1 MTTLVGYVRVAR
13 SEEPYQD
20 QVDALDAAGCERIF
34 VDVAGGRRAP
44 RPGLQDALDYLREND
59 ELLVVSL
66 DRLGPGA
73 ADVVRILNGLEAR
86 GIAFRAIRDG
96 LEAGTA
102 AGRGLFAATRALAP
116 VEATTAAERH
126 RKRSAD
132 RSAGSAP
139 EGAPEAAPATPAA
152 PALPSLPKGI
162 TRRKLQ
168 IAVEER
174 SKGRDTAEI
183 ARVLD
188 VSERVV
194 TRALAWA
201 ESGRQGG
208 MLR

>member
-34 VDVAGGRRAP
+34 VDVAGGPKAP

-66 DRLGPGA
+66 DRLGPGT
-73 ADVVRILNGLEAR
+73 ADVVRILNALEAR

-96 LEAGTA
+96 LEAGTE
-102 AGRGLFAATRALAP
+102 AGRGLFAVTLALAT
-116 VEATTAAERH
+116 VEATTESER
-126 RKRSAD
+126 RRRRPGETA
-132 RSAGSAP
+132 AP
-139 EGAPEAAPATPAA
+139 EVAAAPAA
-152 PALPSLPKGI
+152 PAPPSLPKGI
-162 TRRKLQ
+162 TRRKLM

-208 MLR
+208 LLR

>member
-13 SEEPYQD
+13 TEEPYQD

-34 VDVAGGRRAP
+34 VDVAGGPKAP

-66 DRLGPGA
+66 DRLGPGV

-96 LEAGTA
+96 LEAGTE
-102 AGRGLFAATRALAP
+102 AGRGLFAATLALAT
-116 VEATTAAERH
+116 VEATTQAEKRRRRRAEETAAPET
-126 RKRSAD
+126 AE
-132 RSAGSAP
+132 APAASAP
-139 EGAPEAAPATPAA
+139 
-152 PALPSLPKGI
+152 PSLPKGI
-162 TRRKLQ
+162 TRRKLM

>member
-13 SEEPYQD
+13 SEESYQD

-34 VDVAGGRRAP
+34 VDVAGGPKAP

-66 DRLGPGA
+66 DRLGPGT

-96 LEAGTA
+96 LEAGTE
-102 AGRGLFAATRALAP
+102 AGRGLFAVTLALAT
-116 VEATTAAERH
+116 VEATTESER
-126 RKRSAD
+126 RRRRSGETA
-132 RSAGSAP
+132 
-139 EGAPEAAPATPAA
+139 APEAAAA
-152 PALPSLPKGI
+152 PVAPAPPSLPKGI
-162 TRRKLQ
+162 TRRKLM

-201 ESGRQGG
+201 ESGKQGG
-208 MLR
+208 LLR

>member
-1 MTTLVGYVRVAR
+1 MTTLVGYARVAR
-13 SEEPYQD
+13 AEESYQD

-34 VDVAGGRRAP
+34 VDVAGGPKAA

-66 DRLGPGA
+66 DRLGPGT

-86 GIAFRAIRDG
+86 GIAFRAVRDG
-96 LEAGTA
+96 LEAGTE
-102 AGRGLFAATRALAP
+102 AGRGLFAVTLALAT
-116 VEATTAAERH
+116 VEATTESER
-126 RKRSAD
+126 RRRRSGET
-132 RSAGSAP
+132 SAS
-139 EGAPEAAPATPAA
+139 EAADADAA
-152 PALPSLPKGI
+152 PPSLPKGI
-162 TRRKLQ
+162 TRRKLM

-201 ESGRQGG
+201 ESGRPGG
-208 MLR
+208 LLR

>member
-13 SEEPYQD
+13 SEESYQD

-34 VDVAGGRRAP
+34 VDVAGGPKAP

-66 DRLGPGA
+66 DRLGPGT
-73 ADVVRILNGLEAR
+73 ADVVRILNSLEAR
-86 GIAFRAIRDG
+86 GIAFRAVRDG

-102 AGRGLFAATRALAP
+102 AGRGFFAATLALAT
-116 VEATTAAERH
+116 VEATTEAERH
-126 RKRSAD
+126 RRRSGD
-132 RSAGSAP
+132 RPARATPDAGEETP
-139 EGAPEAAPATPAA
+139 VAPAF
-152 PALPSLPKGI
+152 PSLPKGI

-201 ESGRQGG
+201 ESGRLGG
-208 MLR
+208 MSR

>member
-96 LEAGTA
+96 LEAGTG
-102 AGRGLFAATRALAP
+102 AGRGLFAATLALAT
-116 VEATTAAERH
+116 VEATTEAERH

>member
-102 AGRGLFAATRALAP
+102 AGRGLFAATLALAT
-116 VEATTAAERH
+116 VEATTEAERH
-126 RKRSAD
+126 RRRSAD
-132 RSAGSAP
+132 RPSRSASEGPP
-139 EGAPEAAPATPAA
+139 EVDSSPPAA

-183 ARVLD
+183 ASVLD

-208 MLR
+208 IQR

>member
-34 VDVAGGRRAP
+34 VDVVGGRRAP

-66 DRLGPGA
+66 DRLGPGV

-86 GIAFRAIRDG
+86 GIAFRAIREG

-102 AGRGLFAATRALAP
+102 AGRGLFAATLALAT
-116 VEATTAAERH
+116 VETTTEAERH
-126 RKRSAD
+126 RRRSAD

-139 EGAPEAAPATPAA
+139 EGTPEAAPATPTA

-208 MLR
+208 IQR

>member
-102 AGRGLFAATRALAP
+102 AGRGLFAATLALAT
-116 VEATTAAERH
+116 VEATTEAERH
-126 RKRSAD
+126 RRRRAEE
-132 RSAGSAP
+132 AAAP
-139 EGAPEAAPATPAA
+139 EPATAPAA
-152 PALPSLPKGI
+152 PASPSLPKGI
-162 TRRKLQ
+162 TRRKLL

-201 ESGRQGG
+201 ESGRPGG

>member
-1 MTTLVGYVRVAR
+1 MTTLVGYARVAR
-13 SEEPYQD
+13 ADESYQD

-34 VDVAGGRRAP
+34 VDVAAGPKAA
-44 RPGLQDALDYLREND
+44 RPSLQDALDYLREND

-66 DRLGPGA
+66 DRLGPGS

-102 AGRGLFAATRALAP
+102 AGRGLFAVTLALAT
-116 VEATTAAERH
+116 VDATAAEEKH
-126 RKRSAD
+126 RRRPAEP
-132 RSAGSAP
+132 A
-139 EGAPEAAPATPAA
+139 AAPAPTA
-152 PALPSLPKGI
+152 PAPPSLPKGI
-162 TRRKLQ
+162 TRRKLM

-208 MLR
+208 LLR

>member
-1 MTTLVGYVRVAR
+1 MTTLVGYARVAR
-13 SEEPYQD
+13 AEESYQD

-34 VDVAGGRRAP
+34 VDVAGGPKAP

-66 DRLGPGA
+66 DRLGPGTS
-73 ADVVRILNGLEAR
+73 DVVRVLNGLEAR
-86 GIAFRAIRDG
+86 GIAFRAVREG
-96 LEAGTA
+96 LEAGTE
-102 AGRGLFAATRALAP
+102 AGRGLFAVTLALAT
-116 VEATTAAERH
+116 VEATTQAE
-126 RKRSAD
+126 KRRR
-132 RSAGSAP
+132 RSG
-139 EGAPEAAPATPAA
+139 EAAPAPAPAA
-152 PALPSLPKGI
+152 ASAPPALPSLPKGI

-201 ESGRQGG
+201 ETGKQGG
-208 MLR
+208 LLR

>member
-102 AGRGLFAATRALAP
+102 AGRGLFAATLALAT
-116 VEATTAAERH
+116 VEATTEAERH

-139 EGAPEAAPATPAA
+139 EGAPRPPPRRPPHPPSRRCPRASRAASCRSPSRSARRGATP
-152 PALPSLPKGI
+152 
-162 TRRKLQ
+162 RR
-168 IAVEER
+168 
-174 SKGRDTAEI
+174 S
-183 ARVLD
+183 
-188 VSERVV
+188 
-194 TRALAWA
+194 RAC
-201 ESGRQGG
+201 ST
-208 MLR
+208 

>member
-1 MTTLVGYVRVAR
+1 M
-13 SEEPYQD
+13 
-20 QVDALDAAGCERIF
+20 
-34 VDVAGGRRAP
+34 
-44 RPGLQDALDYLREND
+44 
-59 ELLVVSL
+59 
-66 DRLGPGA
+66 
-73 ADVVRILNGLEAR
+73 
-86 GIAFRAIRDG
+86 
-96 LEAGTA
+96 
-102 AGRGLFAATRALAP
+102 
-116 VEATTAAERH
+116 
-126 RKRSAD
+126 
-132 RSAGSAP
+132 
-139 EGAPEAAPATPAA
+139 
-152 PALPSLPKGI
+152 PKGI

>member
-34 VDVAGGRRAP
+34 VDVAGGPKAP
-44 RPGLQDALDYLREND
+44 RPGLRDALDYLREND

-66 DRLGPGA
+66 DRLGPGV

-102 AGRGLFAATRALAP
+102 TGRGLFAATLALAT
-116 VEATTAAERH
+116 VEATTEAERH
-126 RKRSAD
+126 RRRRAEE
-132 RSAGSAP
+132 AAVPGSAP
-139 EGAPEAAPATPAA
+139 AAAATPPAA

-201 ESGRQGG
+201 ESGRPGG

>member
-13 SEEPYQD
+13 SEESYQD

-34 VDVAGGRRAP
+34 VDVAGGPKAP

-66 DRLGPGA
+66 DRLGPGT

-96 LEAGTA
+96 LEAGTE
-102 AGRGLFAATRALAP
+102 AGRGLFAVTLALAT
-116 VEATTAAERH
+116 VEATTESER
-126 RKRSAD
+126 RRRRS
-132 RSAGSAP
+132 G
-139 EGAPEAAPATPAA
+139 ETAAPDAAAAPAA
-152 PALPSLPKGI
+152 PAPPSLPKGI
-162 TRRKLQ
+162 TRRKLM
-168 IAVEER
+168 IAVEEK

-201 ESGRQGG
+201 ESGKQGG
-208 MLR
+208 LLR

>member
-34 VDVAGGRRAP
+34 VDVAGGPKAA

-66 DRLGPGA
+66 DRLGPGT

-96 LEAGTA
+96 LEAGTE
-102 AGRGLFAATRALAP
+102 AGRGLFAVTLALAT
-116 VEATTAAERH
+116 VEATTESER
-126 RKRSAD
+126 RRRRSGETA
-132 RSAGSAP
+132 
-139 EGAPEAAPATPAA
+139 APEAPVTSVPAP
-152 PALPSLPKGI
+152 PSLPKGI
-162 TRRKLQ
+162 TRRKLM

-208 MLR
+208 LLR

>member
-34 VDVAGGRRAP
+34 VDVAGGPKVA

-66 DRLGPGA
+66 DRLGPGT

-96 LEAGTA
+96 LEAGTE
-102 AGRGLFAATRALAP
+102 AGRGLFAVTLALAT
-116 VEATTAAERH
+116 VEATTESER
-126 RKRSAD
+126 RRRRSGGT
-132 RSAGSAP
+132 SVP
-139 EGAPEAAPATPAA
+139 EVAVAPAA
-152 PALPSLPKGI
+152 PAPPSLPKGI
-162 TRRKLQ
+162 TRRKLM

-208 MLR
+208 LLR

>member
-102 AGRGLFAATRALAP
+102 AGRGLFAATLALAT
-116 VEATTAAERH
+116 VEATTEAERH

-174 SKGRDTAEI
+174 SKGGDTAEI

>member
-1 MTTLVGYVRVAR
+1 MTTLVGYARVAR
-13 SEEPYQD
+13 AEESYQD

-34 VDVAGGRRAP
+34 VDVAGGPKAP

-66 DRLGPGA
+66 DRLGPGS
-73 ADVVRILNGLEAR
+73 ADVVRILNRLEAR
-86 GIAFRAIRDG
+86 GIAFRAVREG
-96 LEAGTA
+96 LEAGTE
-102 AGRGLFAATRALAP
+102 AGRGLFAVTLALAT
-116 VEATTAAERH
+116 VDATTEAERG
-126 RKRSAD
+126 RRRGAG
-132 RSAGSAP
+132 GSASASEAAAAP
-139 EGAPEAAPATPAA
+139 AAPEA
-152 PALPSLPKGI
+152 PSLPKGI
-162 TRRKLQ
+162 TRRKLM

-201 ESGRQGG
+201 ESGKQGG
-208 MLR
+208 LLR

>member
-34 VDVAGGRRAP
+34 VDVAGGPKAA

-66 DRLGPGA
+66 DRLGPGT

-96 LEAGTA
+96 LEAGTE
-102 AGRGLFAATRALAP
+102 AGRGLFAVTLALAT
-116 VEATTAAERH
+116 VEATTESER
-126 RKRSAD
+126 RRRRSGETA
-132 RSAGSAP
+132 AP
-139 EGAPEAAPATPAA
+139 EVASVSGPAA
-152 PALPSLPKGI
+152 PAPPSLPKGI
-162 TRRKLQ
+162 TRRKLM

-208 MLR
+208 LLR

>member
-102 AGRGLFAATRALAP
+102 AGRGLFAATLALAT
-116 VEATTAAERH
+116 VEATTEAERH

-152 PALPSLPKGI
+152 
-162 TRRKLQ
+162 RR
-168 IAVEER
+168 
-174 SKGRDTAEI
+174 G
-183 ARVLD
+183 AR
-188 VSERVV
+188 R
-194 TRALAWA
+194 RRGA
-201 ESGRQGG
+201 RPRRGG
-208 MLR
+208 

>member
-102 AGRGLFAATRALAP
+102 AGRGLFAATLALAT
-116 VEATTAAERH
+116 VEETTEAERH
-126 RKRSAD
+126 RRRSVDRPARSA
-132 RSAGSAP
+132 SEA
-139 EGAPEAAPATPAA
+139 APEAGAAPPAV

>member
-1 MTTLVGYVRVAR
+1 MTTLVGYARVAR
-13 SEEPYQD
+13 AEESYQD

-34 VDVAGGRRAP
+34 VDVAGGPKSP

-66 DRLGPGA
+66 DRLGPGS
-73 ADVVRILNGLEAR
+73 ADVVRILNRLEAR
-86 GIAFRAIRDG
+86 GIAFRAVREG
-96 LEAGTA
+96 LEAGTE
-102 AGRGLFAATRALAP
+102 AGRGLFAVTLALAT
-116 VEATTAAERH
+116 VDATTEAERG
-126 RKRSAD
+126 RRRGAGASA
-132 RSAGSAP
+132 SAP
-139 EGAPEAAPATPAA
+139 QAAAAPAASEA
-152 PALPSLPKGI
+152 PSLPKGI
-162 TRRKLQ
+162 TRRKLM

-201 ESGRQGG
+201 ESGKQGG
-208 MLR
+208 LLR

>member
-13 SEEPYQD
+13 SEESYQD

-34 VDVAGGRRAP
+34 VDVAGGPKAP

-66 DRLGPGA
+66 DRLGPGT

-96 LEAGTA
+96 LEAGTE
-102 AGRGLFAATRALAP
+102 AGRGLFAVTLALAT
-116 VEATTAAERH
+116 VEATTESERRRRRSGETTAPDAAV
-126 RKRSAD
+126 A
-132 RSAGSAP
+132 
-139 EGAPEAAPATPAA
+139 PAA
-152 PALPSLPKGI
+152 PAPPSLPKGI
-162 TRRKLQ
+162 TRRKLM
-168 IAVEER
+168 IAVEEK

-201 ESGRQGG
+201 ESGKQGG
-208 MLR
+208 LLR

>member
-1 MTTLVGYVRVAR
+1 R
-13 SEEPYQD
+13 SASGADPE
-20 QVDALDAAGCERIF
+20 A
-34 VDVAGGRRAP
+34 
-44 RPGLQDALDYLREND
+44 
-59 ELLVVSL
+59 
-66 DRLGPGA
+66 GA
-73 ADVVRILNGLEAR
+73 AQ
-86 GIAFRAIRDG
+86 
-96 LEAGTA
+96 
-102 AGRGLFAATRALAP
+102 
-116 VEATTAAERH
+116 
-126 RKRSAD
+126 
-132 RSAGSAP
+132 
-139 EGAPEAAPATPAA
+139 PAA

>member
-13 SEEPYQD
+13 SEESYQD

-34 VDVAGGRRAP
+34 VDVAGGPRAP

-66 DRLGPGA
+66 DRLGPGT

-96 LEAGTA
+96 LEAGTE
-102 AGRGLFAATRALAP
+102 AGRGLFAVTLALAT
-116 VEATTAAERH
+116 VEATTESERRRRRSGEAA
-126 RKRSAD
+126 
-132 RSAGSAP
+132 
-139 EGAPEAAPATPAA
+139 APEAASAHAAPAA
-152 PALPSLPKGI
+152 PAPPSLPKGI
-162 TRRKLQ
+162 TRRKLM

-201 ESGRQGG
+201 ESGKQGG
-208 MLR
+208 LLR

>member
-1 MTTLVGYVRVAR
+1 MTTLVGYARVAR
-13 SEEPYQD
+13 AEESYQD

-34 VDVAGGRRAP
+34 VDVAGGPKAA

-66 DRLGPGA
+66 DRLGPGT

-86 GIAFRAIRDG
+86 GIAFRAVRDG
-96 LEAGTA
+96 LEAGTE
-102 AGRGLFAATRALAP
+102 AGRGLFAVTLALAT
-116 VEATTAAERH
+116 VEATTESER
-126 RKRSAD
+126 RRRRSGET
-132 RSAGSAP
+132 S
-139 EGAPEAAPATPAA
+139 APEAAAAAAA
-152 PALPSLPKGI
+152 PAPPSLPKGI
-162 TRRKLQ
+162 TRRKLM

-201 ESGRQGG
+201 ESGRPGG
-208 MLR
+208 LLR

>member
-1 MTTLVGYVRVAR
+1 
-13 SEEPYQD
+13 
-20 QVDALDAAGCERIF
+20 
-34 VDVAGGRRAP
+34 AP
-44 RPGLQDALDYLREND
+44 
-59 ELLVVSL
+59 
-66 DRLGPGA
+66 
-73 ADVVRILNGLEAR
+73 
-86 GIAFRAIRDG
+86 
-96 LEAGTA
+96 
-102 AGRGLFAATRALAP
+102 
-116 VEATTAAERH
+116 AE
-126 RKRSAD
+126 S
-132 RSAGSAP
+132 SAP
-139 EGAPEAAPATPAA
+139 EAPATPAA

-208 MLR
+208 LRP

>member
-1 MTTLVGYVRVAR
+1 MTTLVGYARVAR
-13 SEEPYQD
+13 AEESYQD

-34 VDVAGGRRAP
+34 VDVAGGPKAA

-73 ADVVRILNGLEAR
+73 SDVVRILNDLEAR
-86 GIAFRAIRDG
+86 GVAFRAIRDG
-96 LEAGTA
+96 LEAGTE
-102 AGRGLFAATRALAP
+102 AGRGLFAVTLALAT
-116 VEATTAAERH
+116 VEATTEAER
-126 RKRSAD
+126 RRRRSAEP
-132 RSAGSAP
+132 SAR
-139 EGAPEAAPATPAA
+139 EAAAASAAPAA

-188 VSERVV
+188 VSERTV

-201 ESGRQGG
+201 ESGRTGG
-208 MLR
+208 LLR

>member
-1 MTTLVGYVRVAR
+1 MTTLVGYARVAR
-13 SEEPYQD
+13 AEESYQD

-34 VDVAGGRRAP
+34 VDVAGGPKAA

-59 ELLVVSL
+59 ELLVVTL
-66 DRLGPGA
+66 DRLGPGTT
-73 ADVVRILNGLEAR
+73 DVVRILNDLEAR
-86 GIAFRAIRDG
+86 GVAFRAIREG

-102 AGRGLFAATRALAP
+102 AGRGLFAVTLALAT
-116 VEATTAAERH
+116 VEATTAVAR
-126 RKRSAD
+126 RRRRSAE
-132 RSAGSAP
+132 P
-139 EGAPEAAPATPAA
+139 GAREAAAASAASAAPAA

-188 VSERVV
+188 VSERTV

-201 ESGRQGG
+201 ESGRTGG
-208 MLR
+208 LLR

>member
-13 SEEPYQD
+13 SEEAYQD

-66 DRLGPGA
+66 DRLGPGT

-102 AGRGLFAATRALAP
+102 AGRGLFAATLALAT
-116 VEATTAAERH
+116 VEATTEAEKH
-126 RKRSAD
+126 RRRSAAPAE
-132 RSAGSAP
+132 SSAP
-139 EGAPEAAPATPAA
+139 EAPATPAA

-208 MLR
+208 LRP

>member
-86 GIAFRAIRDG
+86 GIACRAIRDG

-102 AGRGLFAATRALAP
+102 AGRGLFAATLALAT
-116 VEATTAAERH
+116 VEATTEAERH

>member
-1 MTTLVGYVRVAR
+1 M
-13 SEEPYQD
+13 
-20 QVDALDAAGCERIF
+20 
-34 VDVAGGRRAP
+34 
-44 RPGLQDALDYLREND
+44 
-59 ELLVVSL
+59 
-66 DRLGPGA
+66 
-73 ADVVRILNGLEAR
+73 
-86 GIAFRAIRDG
+86 
-96 LEAGTA
+96 
-102 AGRGLFAATRALAP
+102 GRGCGTSASSAP
-116 VEATTAAERH
+116 SSTTA
-126 RKRSAD
+126 
-132 RSAGSAP
+132 
-139 EGAPEAAPATPAA
+139 ATPAA

>member
-1 MTTLVGYVRVAR
+1 MPPPT
-13 SEEPYQD
+13 
-20 QVDALDAAGCERIF
+20 
-34 VDVAGGRRAP
+34 
-44 RPGLQDALDYLREND
+44 
-59 ELLVVSL
+59 
-66 DRLGPGA
+66 
-73 ADVVRILNGLEAR
+73 
-86 GIAFRAIRDG
+86 
-96 LEAGTA
+96 TA
-102 AGRGLFAATRALAP
+102 AGRTPAR
-116 VEATTAAERH
+116 R
-126 RKRSAD
+126 
-132 RSAGSAP
+132 
-139 EGAPEAAPATPAA
+139 ATPAA

>member
-20 QVDALDAAGCERIF
+20 QVDALDQAGCERIF
-34 VDVAGGRRAP
+34 VDVAGGAKAP

-66 DRLGPGA
+66 DRLGPGV

-102 AGRGLFAATRALAP
+102 AGRGLFAATLALAT
-116 VEATTAAERH
+116 VEATTEAERH
-126 RKRSAD
+126 RRRRA
-132 RSAGSAP
+132 
-139 EGAPEAAPATPAA
+139 EEAAAAEPAGPPAA
-152 PALPSLPKGI
+152 PAPPSLPKGI
-162 TRRKLQ
+162 TRRKLM

-201 ESGRQGG
+201 ESGRPGG